1 MQSYEKDAS
10 RLIASR
16 LMNGFLTVLGL
27 YRVSGERVWGS
38 CMRNDRT
45 VVDLFCG
52 AGGLSEGFRQAGF
65 HVVAGSDYDPAA
77 GRTFAATHP
86 EATFFGGRIQD
97 LAVGDILSA
106 TGLKKGDLEV
116 LVGGPPCQGYSVY
129 NHGRGVDDPRAG
141 LFREYLRIV
150 AGLMPKWLV
159 MENVSGLTSIADGG
173 IIREIE
179 AGMDALGYKVKW
191 QILKA
196 EEYGVPQERRRI
208 VFIANRIGAPI
219 RHPQRTHGPGLRPYV
234 TIWDAISDLPPL
246 ENGDGQGTEKYLS
259 PPSTEYQAALR
270 EGARRLVNHSASRLA
285 AVNVERMRHIPPGG
299 SWRDIPFDLLP
310 AGMKKAKRSDHT
322 KRYGRPRKTDL
333 ACTILTKCD
342 VHWGA
347 YIHPVQDRAFT
358 VREAARLQAFP
369 DTFEFL
375 GSRTEQYVQV
385 GNAVPP
391 LLGRAIA
398 NALIESGKS
407 SIKSKP
413 SRIGAAELLMA

>member
-1 MQSYEKDAS
+1 
-10 RLIASR
+10 
-16 LMNGFLTVLGL
+16 
-27 YRVSGERVWGS
+27 
-38 CMRNDRT
+38 MRKDRT

-65 HVVAGSDYDPAA
+65 HVLAGSDYDAAA
-77 GRTFAATHP
+77 GKTFVATHP
-86 EATFFGGRIQD
+86 EATFLGGRIQD
-97 LAVGDILSA
+97 LSVQDFLRA
-106 TGLKKGDLEV
+106 TGLKKGELEV

-150 AGLMPKWLV
+150 KGLMPKWLV

-179 AGMDALGYKVKW
+179 DGMDALGYRVKW
-191 QILKA
+191 KILKA
-196 EEYGVPQERRRI
+196 EQFGVPQERRRI
-208 VFIANRIGAPI
+208 VFIANRIKAPI
-219 RHPQRTHGPGLRPYV
+219 RYPKPTHGPGLKPYV
-234 TIWDAISDLPPL
+234 TIWDAIGDLGEI
-246 ENGDGQGTEKYLS
+246 ENGDLQGTDQYATG
-259 PPSTEYQAALR
+259 PMNDYQRELR
-270 EGARRLVNHSASRLA
+270 AGANRVPNHSASRLSS
-285 AVNVERMRHIPPGG
+285 VNLARMKHIPPGG

-310 AGMKKAKRSDHT
+310 EGMKRAKRSDHT

-333 ACTILTKCD
+333 SGTILTKCD

-347 YIHPVQDRAFT
+347 YIHPEKDRAFS
-358 VREAARLQAFP
+358 VREAARLQSFP

-398 NALIESGKS
+398 MALIDSATG
-407 SIKSKP
+407 
-413 SRIGAAELLMA
+413 GADDDGTVLPNQVDLAFA